1 MLNRLFGEKIY
12 YLLAAKPYYIENCST
27 YFRPWSCPMTSPLD
41 QKKIKIAGPVVV
53 TANRVDDGAVVYRS
67 PDGGWTTE
75 LGGAAIVIDADSARA
90 LAEAAAGD
98 DLHAIG
104 PYIAPVKLLP
114 GGNVRPGNLREL
126 IRRGGPT
133 IELPLEP

>member
-1 MLNRLFGEKIY
+1 MGEG
-12 YLLAAKPYYIENCST
+12 LEV
-27 YFRPWSCPMTSPLD
+27 R
-41 QKKIKIAGPVVV
+41 
-53 TANRVDDGAVVYRS
+53 
-67 PDGGWTTE
+67 
-75 LGGAAIVIDADSARA
+75 
-90 LAEAAAGD
+90 EAAAGD

-133 IELPLEP
+133 IELPVPLES

>member
-1 MLNRLFGEKIY
+1 
-12 YLLAAKPYYIENCST
+12 
-27 YFRPWSCPMTSPLD
+27 
-41 QKKIKIAGPVVV
+41 
-53 TANRVDDGAVVYRS
+53 
-67 PDGGWTTE
+67 
-75 LGGAAIVIDADSARA
+75 GGAAIVIDAGSARV

-133 IELPLEP
+133 LQLPAPLESEAGPPPRTFTTPFIVGSLPSGSSTSAIRCRGGSPAS